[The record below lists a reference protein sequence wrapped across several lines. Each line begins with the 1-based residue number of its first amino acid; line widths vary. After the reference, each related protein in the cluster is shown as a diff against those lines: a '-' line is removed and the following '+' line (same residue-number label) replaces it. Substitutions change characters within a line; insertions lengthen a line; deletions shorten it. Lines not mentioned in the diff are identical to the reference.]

1 MPQPPCGRKLAVSSG
16 FKILPTATENA
27 SMPVDQIP
35 ILPLAMYLGPE
46 VMMPVASVIAAI
58 VGYLLMFWR
67 STVAFMKRTGAAVGR
82 LFAKR

>member
-1 MPQPPCGRKLAVSSG
+1 
-16 FKILPTATENA
+16 
-27 SMPVDQIP
+27 MPVDQIP

-46 VMMPVASVIAAI
+46 VMMPVATVIAAI